1 MEQEAILKRGGLLVK
16 ELSEGMNHEGLDLQR
31 VEERIL
37 RFVYE
42 LAGQMEQEIIAGLE
56 EPTSENSVVV
66 GDRVAVYSGERNL
79 RYRNRFGGTTVIP
92 RRCYKYR
99 DGSGGWSPLDEKL
112 GLDRCLGYSPLMSY
126 LLTSFGASEP
136 YGHGAEL
143 LAEALGF
150 PVSATAVQRNTEA
163 AGEGLPENPYQ
174 QIESHRQQERCQLMV
189 VEVDGTIS
197 AQIEEQQGVSGRESL
212 KAPTEWKECNV
223 AVIEKHFSGKRSVE
237 RWTGGRYGKFCE
249 FDPYVGRAG
258 MAMGQH
264 HAKRIAFIADGAP
277 KNWEL
282 QKTNFPMAIQIL
294 DFYHASEHLAAFCE
308 LLPEGKEAARR
319 YRRWREM
326 LLEGQAIQ
334 MITELRRWAE
344 RTSDRTEAIR
354 EIEYF
359 KSNLPRMDYDRY
371 RDEGLPLGS
380 GLVEGSCKFLVG
392 KRFKGN
398 GMRWKRADNTR
409 VLKARLAKI
418 NGTLQRH
425 FAPRPQKWV
434 PKSLAA

>member
-1 MEQEAILKRGGLLVK
+1 MELNDILKRGELLVK
-16 ELSEGMNHEGLDLQR
+16 ELTEGMNQEGLGLR
-31 VEERIL
+31 EAEERIL

-42 LAGQMEQEIIAGLE
+42 LAGQMEQLIIAGLE
-56 EPTSENSVVV
+56 EPTQENSVVV
-66 GDRVAVYSGERNL
+66 GDRVAVYAGKRNL

-99 DGSGGWSPLDEKL
+99 DGSGGWSALEEKL

-136 YGHGAEL
+136 YGHGAAL
-143 LAEALGF
+143 LGEALGF
-150 PVSATAVQRNTEA
+150 PVSATAVQKNTEA

-174 QIESHRQQERCQLMV
+174 QIDSHRQQERCQLMV

-197 AQIEEQQGVSGRESL
+197 PQIEEKQGVCGRESL

-282 QKTNFPMAIQIL
+282 QKTNFPVAIQIL

-308 LLPEGKEAARR
+308 LLPEGKDSKRR
-319 YRRWREM
+319 FQRWRGM
-326 LLEGQAIQ
+326 LREGQAIQ
-334 MITELRRWAE
+334 MIAELRRWAE
-344 RTSDRTEAIR
+344 RTSDRGEAIK

-359 KSNLPRMDYDRY
+359 KSNLPRMEYDRY
-371 RDEGLPLGS
+371 RAAGLPIGS

-398 GMRWKRADNTR
+398 GMRWKRADNSR
-409 VLKARLAKI
+409 VLKARCAKL

-425 FAPRPQKWV
+425 FAPRPQKWLA
-434 PKSLAA
+434 KSLVA

>member
-1 MEQEAILKRGGLLVK
+1 MELRDILKRGELLVK
-16 ELSEGMNHEGLDLQR
+16 ELTEGMNREGLDLQGA
-31 VEERIL
+31 EEQIL

-42 LAGQMEQEIIAGLE
+42 LAGQMEQLVISGLE
-56 EPTSENSVVV
+56 EPTRENSVVV
-66 GDRVAVYSGERNL
+66 GGRVAVYAGKRNL
-79 RYRNRFGGTTVIP
+79 RYRTRFGTTTVIP

-99 DGSGGWSPLDEKL
+99 DGSGGWSPLEEKL

-126 LLTSFGASEP
+126 LLTSFGAGEP
-136 YGHGAEL
+136 YGRGAEL
-143 LAEALGF
+143 LSEALGF

-163 AGEGLPENPYQ
+163 AGEVLPENPYQ
-174 QIESHRQQERCQLMV
+174 QIESHRQQEGCQLMV

-197 AQIEEQQGVSGRESL
+197 AQIEEKRGVSGRESL

-223 AVIEKHFSGKRSVE
+223 AVIEKHFGGKRSVE
-237 RWTGGRYGKFCE
+237 RWMGGRYGKFCE

-264 HAKRIAFIADGAP
+264 HAERVAFIADGAP

-282 QKTNFPMAIQIL
+282 QKTNFPRAIQIL

-308 LLPEGKEAARR
+308 LLPEGKESVKRFQ
-319 YRRWREM
+319 RWRGM

-334 MITELRRWAE
+334 MIAELRRWAE
-344 RTSDRTEAIR
+344 RTSERSEAIK

-359 KSNLPRMDYDRY
+359 KSNVPRMEYDRY
-371 RDEGLPLGS
+371 RDEGLPIGS

-398 GMRWKRADNTR
+398 GMRWKRADNIR

>member
-1 MEQEAILKRGGLLVK
+1 MEQDAILKRGGLLVK
-16 ELSEGMNHEGLDLQR
+16 ELTEGMNHEGLDLQQ

-42 LAGQMEQEIIAGLE
+42 LAAQMEQEVIAGLE
-56 EPTSENSVVV
+56 EPTRENSVVV
-66 GDRVAVYSGERNL
+66 GDRVAVYAGKRNL

-99 DGSGGWSPLDEKL
+99 DGSGGWSPLEEKL

-136 YGHGAEL
+136 YGRGAEL

-163 AGEGLPENPYQ
+163 VGEGLSENPYQ
-174 QIESHRQQERCQLMV
+174 QIESHRQQERCRLMV

-197 AQIEEQQGVSGRESL
+197 AQIEEKQGVSGRESL

-223 AVIEKHFSGKRSVE
+223 AVIEKHFSGERPVE

-264 HAKRIAFIADGAP
+264 HAKRIAFIADGAQ

-282 QKTNFPMAIQIL
+282 QKTNFPAATQIL

-308 LLPEGKEAARR
+308 LLPEGKESARR
-319 YRRWREM
+319 YQRWRGM

-334 MITELRRWAE
+334 MIAELRRWAE
-344 RTSDRTEAIR
+344 RTSDRSEAIK

-425 FAPRPQKWV
+425 FAPRPQKWLS
-434 PKSLAA
+434 KSLAA